1 MISSL
6 AKSIEHDEFLSKSKT
21 GHSNN
26 NKSGSNKDTT
36 AAAPK
41 KDPDAMD
48 LSSARVG
55 GARITRAKRR
65 SASPP
70 PPKLTPQIARRA
82 GIMRIP
88 TKQRA
93 PTPQFFIEKPD
104 GGLDPIDPNDI
115 RFLSAPNFHLLA
127 RQKGVQIMRTTIAE
141 LEDAAAKAEYEEQP
155 SILLPDLTEGTFK
168 DLLRG
173 RRDTEYW
180 KTVLPE
186 QCHEFVDYVLPFG
199 CVT

>member
-70 PPKLTPQIARRA
+70 PPQA
-82 GIMRIP
+82 
-88 TKQRA
+88 
-93 PTPQFFIEKPD
+93 D
-104 GGLDPIDPNDI
+104 
-115 RFLSAPNFHLLA
+115 APNRQACRHYENPYKAAHPYPTVFH
-127 RQKGVQIMRTTIAE
+127 RET
-141 LEDAAAKAEYEEQP
+141 
-155 SILLPDLTEGTFK
+155 
-168 DLLRG
+168 
-173 RRDTEYW
+173 
-180 KTVLPE
+180 
-186 QCHEFVDYVLPFG
+186 
-199 CVT
+199 